1 MFRQVPLHLFVEL
14 CLLCV
19 VGRGL
24 GLLEQG
30 VIVRVLIVDK
40 VVVRRRGE
48 PLQQR
53 PGSHVGGVYAYHG
66 GLELPVSVHLAEP
79 GTPLHRLNL
88 RGDAHGL
95 QLLHQHSG
103 RVDVGLIVGGDG
115 DGHGEPVGIPGLR
128 QQLPGPLRVIGIIVC
143 QVLHKIF
150 LKRRVHTGAD
160 GAAVPVEGHIDD
172 LLFVHGVAQGL
183 PDLFIVERLRG
194 VVQIQRLHQIHR
206 AFQHLEVIPQLGGL
220 GAGQVGEHVD
230 GSALQAHYQAVRV
243 LNDPEGHLVQL
254 GRGAPV
260 AVKPLQNDGVLGCP
274 GDEFE
279 RPRAHRGGGLVRI
292 VLRQDGQSQ
301 IG

>member
-1 MFRQVPLHLFVEL
+1 M
-14 CLLCV
+14 
-19 VGRGL
+19 
-24 GLLEQG
+24 
-30 VIVRVLIVDK
+30 
-40 VVVRRRGE
+40 
-48 PLQQR
+48 
-53 PGSHVGGVYAYHG
+53 
-66 GLELPVSVHLAEP
+66 
-79 GTPLHRLNL
+79 
-88 RGDAHGL
+88 
-95 QLLHQHSG
+95 
-103 RVDVGLIVGGDG
+103 GLIVGGDG

-150 LKRRVHTGAD
+150 LKRRIHTGAD
-160 GAAVPVEGHIDD
+160 GAAVPVEGHVND

-230 GSALQAHYQAVRV
+230 GSALQAHHQAVRV

-260 AVKPLQNDGVLGCP
+260 LVELLDDEVLLDPVAVKLLQNDGVLGCP